1 LQEANHSISIRLLA
15 LISLFHLLFKDEK
28 QMQKP
33 IAVTEASQHAR
44 ERFAMIMTFIKN
56 LIMTLKTT
64 THQQSCL
71 SIRTIAHEELI

>member
-1 LQEANHSISIRLLA
+1 
-15 LISLFHLLFKDEK
+15 
-28 QMQKP
+28 MQKP

-44 ERFAMIMTFIKN
+44 ERFAMIVAFNKN

-71 SIRTIAHEELI
+71 SIRTIAHEELRG

>member
-1 LQEANHSISIRLLA
+1 
-15 LISLFHLLFKDEK
+15 
-28 QMQKP
+28 MQKP

-44 ERFAMIMTFIKN
+44 ERFSMIMTFIKN

>member
-1 LQEANHSISIRLLA
+1 MR
-15 LISLFHLLFKDEK
+15 K

-44 ERFAMIMTFIKN
+44 ERN

-71 SIRTIAHEELI
+71 YKNNCSRRAHMMTLNLT